1 MLKPHAY
8 LQPLNKISANFQNDR
23 NKTVRGS
30 GHSKY
35 NFVSEMQKNEL
46 SSQVEK

>member
-8 LQPLNKISANFQNDR
+8 LQHLKKISANFQKDR

-30 GHSKY
+30 GHTKY
-35 NFVSEMQKNEL
+35 NDASEMQKNEL